1 MSNGRVSQAEYTDIR
16 WVTLTQYIH
25 KLDFIYLFIYLF
37 ILGFRDRVSLC
48 SAGFPGTLSV
58 DQADLELR
66 ELPVSASWML
76 ELKVYAT
83 ISGDELSF
91 KELLL

>member
-37 ILGFRDRVSLC
+37 IYIGFSRQ
-48 SAGFPGTLSV
+48 GFFV
-58 DQADLELR
+58 
-66 ELPVSASWML
+66 
-76 ELKVYAT
+76 
-83 ISGDELSF
+83 
-91 KELLL
+91 